1 MGESVI
7 FKQCFFVAII
17 FCYRV
22 STFLPPAPSIFHVF
36 LLLFVLNG
44 LEGRGGMERQRE
56 IHECQQKKNI
66 ASVEILSAGHDP
78 DAKPG
83 FRAGSCI
90 VPSRRK

>member
-1 MGESVI
+1 
-7 FKQCFFVAII
+7 
-17 FCYRV
+17 
-22 STFLPPAPSIFHVF
+22 
-36 LLLFVLNG
+36 
-44 LEGRGGMERQRE
+44 MERQRE
-56 IHECQQKKNI
+56 IHECQQQQKNI